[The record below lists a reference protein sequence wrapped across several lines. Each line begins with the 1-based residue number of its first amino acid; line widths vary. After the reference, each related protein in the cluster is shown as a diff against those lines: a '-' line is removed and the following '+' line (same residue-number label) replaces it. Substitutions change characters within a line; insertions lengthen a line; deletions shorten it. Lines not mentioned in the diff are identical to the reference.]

1 MKRQLLIGIGALAL
15 MAACTSKP
23 SDEFTI
29 NGETDL
35 KDGDMIYLSYS
46 VSADSICNDSV
57 AVSNGKFVFSGTIGH
72 PYLAKIFS
80 GKGNDNT
87 QKTRRFM
94 IEPSVI
100 SISLMGED
108 YGKAPVN
115 GSELTLQFDSVYN
128 YVAELENKMIAIQQ
142 EAQNLQEGDSL
153 KMKELEEKYGSL
165 YDDQE
170 AYQLNFAK
178 SHPAS
183 YVSPIVLGGI
193 IYNRSLAELQEI
205 YGSWTPEVQVSAKNI
220 ADFIAAMENVQPGKQ
235 AIEIAGL
242 DQNDAEVKLSD
253 LKGKV
258 VLLDFWATWCRP
270 CRASLPHVKEVYEK
284 YNDKGLE
291 VLCVS
296 LDRDESAWKDF
307 IANSGQGMEKYHHVY
322 ERGCG
327 WDSKDAANYAVKSIP
342 AKFLIDLDGK
352 IIGKYDSEE
361 DLDAKLAEIFG
372 K

>member
-1 MKRQLLIGIGALAL
+1 MKTQLLIGMGALAL
-15 MAACTSKP
+15 IAACTSKP
-23 SDEFTI
+23 SNEFTI

-46 VSADSICNDSV
+46 VSSDSVYNDSV
-57 AVSNGKFVFSGTIGH
+57 AVANGKFVFSGTIDH
-72 PYLAKIFS
+72 PYTAKIS
-80 GKGNDNT
+80 ANGDNGNSL
-87 QKTRRFM
+87 KSRRFM

-100 SISLMGED
+100 SISLTGED
-108 YGKAPVN
+108 YGKAPVD
-115 GSELTLQFDSVYN
+115 GSQLTLQFDSVYN
-128 YVAELENKMIAIQQ
+128 YVADSENKMMAIQQ
-142 EAQNLQEGDSL
+142 EAQNLQEGDTL
-153 KMKELEEKYGSL
+153 KMKELEQQFEAL
-165 YDDQE
+165 YDEQE

-178 SHPAS
+178 THPAS
-183 YVSPIVLGGI
+183 YVAPIVLRGI
-193 IYNRSLAELQEI
+193 IYNRSLDELKDI
-205 YGSWTPEVQVSAKNI
+205 YGSWTPEVQASAPQI

-235 AIEIAGL
+235 AIEITGL
-242 DQNDAEVKLSD
+242 DQNETEVKLSD

-270 CRASLPHVKEVYEK
+270 CRASLPHVKEAYEK
-284 YNDKGLE
+284 YNGKGLE

-296 LDRDESAWKDF
+296 LDRDENAWKDF

-322 ERGCG
+322 ERDCG

-342 AKFLIDLDGK
+342 AKFLIDRDGK

-361 DLDAKLAEIFG
+361 ELDAKLAEIFG

>member
-1 MKRQLLIGIGALAL
+1 MDKKILLEMGLVAL
-15 MAACTSKP
+15 MAACASKP
-23 SDEFTI
+23 STEYTI
-29 NGETDL
+29 QGTTDL
-35 KDGDMIYLSYS
+35 KDGEMLYLSYS
-46 VSADSICNDSV
+46 VSTDSVFTDSV
-57 AVSNGKFVFSGTIGH
+57 AVDNGKFLFTGTIDH
-72 PYLAKIFS
+72 PYAARIFT
-80 GKGNDNT
+80 GKQNDGG
-87 QKTRRFM
+87 KSRRFM
-94 IEPSVI
+94 IEPSII
-100 SISLMGED
+100 SVSLTGDD

-128 YVAELENKMIAIQQ
+128 YVAESEDKMMALQE
-142 EAQNLQEGDSL
+142 EAQKIQDTDTL
-153 KMKELEEKYGSL
+153 KMKELEDKYAAI

-170 AYQLNFAK
+170 AFQLNFAK
-178 SHPAS
+178 THPTSFVA
-183 YVSPIVLGGI
+183 PIVLRGI
-193 IYNRSLAELQEI
+193 IYNRSLSELKEI
-205 YGSWTPEVQVSAKNI
+205 YGIWSPEVQASAPMI

-235 AIEIAGL
+235 AIEIAGK
-242 DQNDAEVKLSD
+242 DQNEADVKLSD

-296 LDRDESAWKDF
+296 LDRDEDAWKDF
-307 IANSGQGMEKYHHVY
+307 IAKSGQGMEKYHHVY

-342 AKFLIDLDGK
+342 AKFLIDRDGK

-361 DLDAKLAEIFG
+361 ELDAKLAEIFT

>member
-1 MKRQLLIGIGALAL
+1 MKTQLLIGVGAFAL

-23 SDEFTI
+23 SNEFTI

-35 KDGDMIYLSYS
+35 KDGEMIYLTYS
-46 VSADSICNDSV
+46 VSSDSTHNDSV
-57 AVSNGKFVFSGTIGH
+57 AVANGKFVFAGTLDH
-72 PYLAKIFS
+72 PYAAKIS
-80 GKGNDNT
+80 ANGENGNS
-87 QKTRRFM
+87 QKSRRFM

-100 SISLMGED
+100 TISLTGDD
-108 YGKAPVN
+108 YGNAQVE
-115 GSELTLQFDSVYN
+115 GSQLTLQFDSVYN
-128 YVAELENKMIAIQQ
+128 YVAESESKMMAIQQ
-142 EAQNLQEGDSL
+142 ETQNLQEGDSL
-153 KMKELEEKYGSL
+153 KMKELENKFEEL
-165 YDDQE
+165 YNDQE
-170 AYQLNFAK
+170 AFQLNFAK
-178 SHPAS
+178 THPAS
-183 YVSPIVLGGI
+183 YVSPIVLRGI
-193 IYNRSLAELQEI
+193 IYNRCLAELQEI
-205 YGSWTPEVQVSAKNI
+205 YGSWTPEVQASAPNI
-220 ADFIAAMENVQPGKQ
+220 AEFIAAMENVQPGKP
-235 AIEIAGL
+235 AIEIAGQ

-270 CRASLPHVKEVYEK
+270 CRASLPHVKQVYEK

-342 AKFLIDLDGK
+342 AKFLIDRDGK

-361 DLDAKLAEIFG
+361 ELDAKLTEIFG
-372 K
+372 E

>member
-1 MKRQLLIGIGALAL
+1 MKTQLLICAGALA
-15 MAACTSKP
+15 MIAACTSKP
-23 SDEFTI
+23 SNEFTI

-46 VSADSICNDSV
+46 VSSDSVYNDSV
-57 AVSNGKFVFSGTIGH
+57 AVANGKFAFSGKIDH
-72 PYLAKIFS
+72 PYAAKIFA
-80 GKGNDNT
+80 GEENGNSP
-87 QKTRRFM
+87 KSRRFM

-100 SISLMGED
+100 SISLFGED
-108 YGKAPVN
+108 YGKASVG
-115 GSELTLQFDSVYN
+115 GSQLTMQFDSVYN
-128 YVAELENKMIAIQQ
+128 YVAETESKLMAIQQ
-142 EAQNLQEGDSL
+142 EAQKLQEGDSL
-153 KMKELEEKYGSL
+153 KMKELEEQFAAI

-178 SHPAS
+178 THPAS
-183 YVSPIVLGGI
+183 YVSPIVLRGI
-193 IYNRSLAELQEI
+193 IYNRSLDELKEI
-205 YGSWTPEVQVSAKNI
+205 YGNWTPDIQASAPQI

-253 LKGKV
+253 LRGKV

-270 CRASLPHVKEVYEK
+270 CRASLPHVKEVFEK

-342 AKFLIDLDGK
+342 AKFLIDRDGK

-361 DLDAKLAEIFG
+361 ELDAKIAEIFG